1 MLLERIGERRSGKIV
16 DEVMEKMPKSDVN
29 YKPTDLRSPTKP
41 KHMTQ
46 EKKKTYKSA
55 L

>member
-1 MLLERIGERRSGKIV
+1 
-16 DEVMEKMPKSDVN
+16 MEKMSKSHVN

-46 EKKKTYKSA
+46 EKKKKTTKVHYNQIV
-55 L
+55 